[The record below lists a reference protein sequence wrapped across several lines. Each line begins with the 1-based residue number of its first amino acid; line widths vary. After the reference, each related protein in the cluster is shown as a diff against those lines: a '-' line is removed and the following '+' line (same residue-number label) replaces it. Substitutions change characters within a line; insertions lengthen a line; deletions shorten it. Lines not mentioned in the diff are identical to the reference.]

1 MVALL
6 LLVFSPTIECGMAA
20 LQSAAAHLTA
30 GYPLDTRGVELLLR
44 LLHAAAYK
52 IYAMRDRC
60 GAVACQVSLF
70 GGEIRCRV
78 ARDMIDRG
86 RREGSRAHALVCR
99 LAYHSVIP
107 PTNGTALEQ
116 VEVGSRQS

>member
-1 MVALL
+1 MLYLLPCHRAAVHSRPRERLATLDVAPHTRTVVALL

-70 GGEIRCRV
+70 GG
-78 ARDMIDRG
+78 
-86 RREGSRAHALVCR
+86 
-99 LAYHSVIP
+99 
-107 PTNGTALEQ
+107 
-116 VEVGSRQS
+116 